1 MVKLTIEW
9 ITVNIMPRVLKA
21 AIWGSITFFIV
32 YYLPSLLYP
41 QDLLPPEYS
50 TALADFAIIS
60 ISFTVIGQLLSGT
73 IIGCGFGIAR
83 ALILIGFFFSVAD
96 GGIFSMTVPVTEVVV
111 NVTVDITTIL
121 LMIVSVNLFDIA
133 KNILEAIS
141 ILDQKNNKIDF
152 EEF

>member
-9 ITVNIMPRVLKA
+9 ITIQVMPRILKA

-32 YYLPSLLYP
+32 YYLPSMLYP
-41 QDLLPPEYS
+41 SDLLPPEYS
-50 TALADFAIIS
+50 NALADFAVIS
-60 ISFTVIGQLLSGT
+60 VSFTVIGQLLSGT
-73 IIGCGFGIAR
+73 IVGCGFGIAR

-96 GGIFSMTVPVTEVVV
+96 GGLFSMTVPVTDVVI

-133 KNILEAIS
+133 KNLLEAIN
-141 ILDQKNNKIDF
+141 ILDQKNEKIGFD
-152 EEF
+152 EF